1 MVLDRTGRPALVIG
15 APGGSQIPNTTAS
28 VVLRWALLGQTLE
41 QAVPAPRFKLD
52 NGLMRLESARHTDA
66 LQKLGYRTR
75 VMPKS
80 YRASWGSV
88 QALAVDWEARAVRG
102 VADTRRSAGVGFSN

>member
-1 MVLDRTGRPALVIG
+1 MVLDSTGRPALIIG

-28 VVLRWALLGQTLE
+28 VVLRWALLGQGLE

-52 NGLMRLESARHTDA
+52 NGLMRLESARHATA

-88 QALAVDWEARAVRG
+88 QALSVDWDSRAVTG
-102 VADTRRSAGVGFSN
+102 VADTRRSAGVAVSS